1 MTDEQYPYQDELN
14 ARRLRYEADDRESD
28 ITRDKPLSKLR
39 GIAKGREWKEMTEL
53 DNHNIYQDK
62 LNARRLQYEADGLR
76 QQLADQRKALEALW
90 KVACCSALVQDS
102 RYENVY
108 DAINSSDCLDDFI
121 AKLTEGT
128 NAHTTHTD
136 Q

>member
-90 KVACCSALVQDS
+90 NRLCGWNKHIHDFDEDLYCRAEEIFKDS
-102 RYENVY
+102 
-108 DAINSSDCLDDFI
+108 DSLDDFI
-121 AKLTEGT
+121 TKILAAE
-128 NAHTTHTD
+128 
-136 Q
+136 